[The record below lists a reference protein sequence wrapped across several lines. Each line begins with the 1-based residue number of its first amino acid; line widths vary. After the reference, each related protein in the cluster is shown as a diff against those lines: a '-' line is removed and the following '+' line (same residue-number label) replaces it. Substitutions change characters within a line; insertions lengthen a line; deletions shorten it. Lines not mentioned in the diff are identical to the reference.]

1 MEINFITIY
10 DNTAEAKCLFV
21 SESITDVLGY
31 LPEELIGMGG
41 YYLTHPDE
49 RQALSVVHR
58 SNVKNERMS
67 CVNTYRN
74 RHKDGH
80 YIMCDVVVHYCYDV
94 LICTNFAVV
103 NEDCSKHKI
112 RASSA
117 DEVYVVQPDGS
128 IQSSDAWNT
137 CQERIKYLLAEKYPW
152 DINKN
157 VIEAQEPRFCLF
169 INRYTNLS
177 IVVFATQMCQQIVG
191 SSQIG
196 LIGESLYDFVDTED
210 RSNVAELIELSKSSG
225 LISRIRFNWKRQDN
239 GDLVSIEAVCSCTFD
254 GLVLIARE
262 NSCSTQ

>member
-1 MEINFITIY
+1 MEINFISIY
-10 DNTAEAKCLFV
+10 DNTAEAKYLFV
-21 SESITDVLGY
+21 SESITDILGY
-31 LPEELIGMGG
+31 LPEELIGRGG

-80 YIMCDVVVHYCYDV
+80 YILCDVVVHYCYDV

-103 NEDCSKHKI
+103 NENCSKHKI

-137 CQERIKYLLAEKYPW
+137 CQERIKYLFNEKHPW
-152 DINKN
+152 GINKN
-157 VIEAQEPRFCLF
+157 VIAEQEPRFCLF
-169 INRYTNLS
+169 INRYTS
-177 IVVFATQMCQQIVG
+177 TSVIVFATQMCQEIVG
-191 SSQIG
+191 TSQID
-196 LIGESLYDFVDTED
+196 LIGESLYDFVDIDD
-210 RSNVAELIELSKSSG
+210 RSSVEELIELSKSSG
-225 LISRIRFNWKRQDN
+225 LISRIRFNWKRRDN
-239 GDLVSIEAVCSCTFD
+239 GELVPIEASSSCTYD
-254 GLVLIARE
+254 GLVFIARKI
-262 NSCSTQ
+262 SCSTQ